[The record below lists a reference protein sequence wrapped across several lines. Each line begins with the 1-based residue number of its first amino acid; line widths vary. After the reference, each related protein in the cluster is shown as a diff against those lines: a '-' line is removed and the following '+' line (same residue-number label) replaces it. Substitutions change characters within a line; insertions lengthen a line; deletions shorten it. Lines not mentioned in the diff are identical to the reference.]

1 MLDIKPLLK
10 RGWTKEQAE
19 TYVQIQRQV
28 QNIDDELK
36 EITNPR
42 VYAEKYERM
51 YELNECNRNLQHSF
65 DRKAEIRKAIQ
76 EQLNLDS
83 RRPLL

>member
-51 YELNECNRNLQHSF
+51 HELDEYSWNLMTNL
-65 DRKAEIRKAIQ
+65 DRKAEVQK
-76 EQLNLDS
+76 
-83 RRPLL
+83 